1 MATATST
8 TRRTSLALSWPS
20 DVPSLVWSCIF
31 AVLVVAACVLRS
43 DEFHHGFIVPVLLC
57 GILIGVDAVDWLRS
71 RCDVFDPVGL
81 IGVLG
86 IHFYFLAPLL
96 HVGTQYWMG
105 YIEPPAD
112 WRVWLEAMGWLNVA
126 GLLIYRVSL
135 RLLNAKVQ
143 PIAIVRRS
151 GEPSRN
157 HAARLAA
164 PIKQLRWQLN
174 TRWFVTAMGVALAAT
189 ALLQLVVYARFGGI
203 GGYVEAYTE
212 SADNFTGYGLVFMFS
227 EAFPILAAIAAAYW
241 ASRDDMRRTWPVVL
255 SILVGFI
262 LLKFIFG
269 GLRGSRGHLI
279 YGLFWAV
286 GIVHLV
292 VRPLPKRMFAVGGL
306 FLVLFMYGY
315 GFYKSFGADAVQAL
329 DGSAARAELLES
341 STRTLDAVVLGDLA
355 RSDVQAFE
363 LYRLTHDPLSTYELT
378 WGETYLG
385 AVSVLIP
392 RSLLADRWPTKIKAG
407 TDLLFGEGV
416 YESDM
421 IGTNAYGLAGEAMLN
436 FGPLGALLSFVMLAL
451 VVVVVQRWSRA
462 IARGDSRQYIAP
474 FVVSLVFMVLIWDSD
489 VVVFYTIKEGLLPA
503 LVLLVGSQRV
513 IAAQPAAGSVAA

>member
-1 MATATST
+1 
-8 TRRTSLALSWPS
+8 
-20 DVPSLVWSCIF
+20 
-31 AVLVVAACVLRS
+31 VLVVAGCVLRS
-43 DEFHHGFIVPVLLC
+43 DEFHHGFVVPVWLC
-57 GILIGVDAVDWLRS
+57 GMLIGVDAVDWIRG

-112 WRVWLEAMGWLNVA
+112 WRTWLEAMGWLNVA
-126 GLLIYRVSL
+126 GLVIYRVT
-135 RLLNAKVQ
+135 LLLLTSN
-143 PIAIVRRS
+143 VRQVAMSSRS
-151 GEPSRN
+151 GEPSRIVTSTMN
-157 HAARLAA
+157 EVHAAQLAA
-164 PIKQLRWQLN
+164 PTNQFRWQLN
-174 TRWFVTAMGVALAAT
+174 ARWFVTAMGVALAAT
-189 ALLQLVVYARFGGI
+189 ALLQMVVYARFGGI

-212 SADNFTGYGLVFMFS
+212 SADNFTGYGLLFMFS

-241 ASRDDMRRTWPVVL
+241 ASRDNQRRTWLVVL

-262 LLKFIFG
+262 LLKLIFG
-269 GLRGSRGHLI
+269 GLRGSRGHFI

-292 VRPLPKRMFAVGGL
+292 VRPLPKRLFAAGGL

-392 RSLLADRWPTKIKAG
+392 RSILADRWPTKIKAG

-503 LVLLVGSQRV
+503 LVLLVGSQRA